1 MSFRQQFDSGEW
13 RALQLAPFL
22 GPEWCRRPA
31 IAASRPRSCRSSNGG
46 CPRPAARP
54 ATSTA
59 RCSSP
64 SAPTCPRFAEE
75 YDGYEE
81 TIVGGLAAV
90 GRILVGQPLV
100 EVELF
105 GNSLINI
112 LGAGMTRAR
121 GPYGKQATP
130 EGEQML
136 TMLEEFLRPRVVF
149 PSEPRS
155 GSAA

>member
-22 GPEWCRRPA
+22 VLSSVTGRYRGFTTEELQVFERWLA
-31 IAASRPRSCRSSNGG
+31 EASRAPGNLNREVLQ
-46 CPRPAARP
+46 PVYADV
-54 ATSTA
+54 
-59 RCSSP
+59 
-64 SAPTCPRFAEE
+64 SAFAEQ
-75 YDGYEE
+75 YADYEE

-121 GPYGKQATP
+121 GPYGTQATP

-136 TMLEEFLRPRVVF
+136 MMLEEFLRPRVVF

>member
-1 MSFRQQFDSGEW
+1 VLEPVSADV
-13 RALQLAPFL
+13 
-22 GPEWCRRPA
+22 
-31 IAASRPRSCRSSNGG
+31 
-46 CPRPAARP
+46 
-54 ATSTA
+54 STV
-59 RCSSP
+59 
-64 SAPTCPRFAEE
+64 AEE

-149 PSEPRS
+149 PSEPHS